1 MVSSKGQF
9 EAREQALPE
18 GLAESALAENRLTGE
33 SQVGGN
39 SAFKP
44 AGSDA
49 LAPAPGSVDSRSIVI
64 PELFPPVITGEI
76 RTASARFDFEP
87 GDNKRYIHFPR
98 LDMTPAGPQ
107 SVTEKEILAKARSHV
122 GQQVWKGHR
131 HADRLDA
138 GKLADCASVS
148 EILKASGYDYAD
160 SANEGNLVS
169 QLMNNGWRLVGV
181 KEARPGDV
189 IYGGKLGTNWK
200 VGTANAAIG
209 IVGED
214 GKVYRSDNATG
225 KLTLVDST
233 EAFGAE
239 YGDQVYVLRPP
250 SSRSAR
256 QPVDSFR
263 PRTENRTG
271 GSPESPE
278 SQRTGGPADSASPV
292 AWEANRGDQLADR
305 DNPDTNSDTR
315 PGEHGSDYW
324 REYWKSY
331 WKNYWQEYF
340 RQGSGD
346 RSRERGERIYQ
357 AARQMEGKPVWQSF
371 RHANITENGRLG
383 SAASVSEVLRASG
396 FSYAS
401 GHNVATLARTLLSR
415 GWKPVAVNGL
425 RPGDVIYGAKS
436 GDWQQGGGNAQ
447 IGVVGEDGLIYA
459 NDPATGLFRGRRA
472 ADVFQPGLYGNRI
485 WALRVPAQDAYIPAD
500 QNYRQNY
507 RQDYRGFQN
516 PMQGLANIANI
527 AMANVGRQLWTF
539 IRGVGAN
546 LGCAASVSAVLD
558 RAGYR
563 YARSAA
569 VGGLEGQLLSN
580 GWQKLPVNM
589 ARPGDVVIG
598 ARTPYYRQGG
608 GGSHI
613 GVVGY
618 NGRVYHNSSR
628 SGQWSQ
634 ADISYYSGGRFR
646 YGSWVLRPPGQAV

>member
-9 EAREQALPE
+9 EAHEQALPK
-18 GLAESALAENRLTGE
+18 GLAESALTDNRLTGE
-33 SQVGGN
+33 SQVGGKL
-39 SAFKP
+39 SFMP
-44 AGSDA
+44 PGSDQSV
-49 LAPAPGSVDSRSIVI
+49 LAGRSIVI

-76 RTASARFDFEP
+76 KTASARFDFKP
-87 GDNKRYIHFPR
+87 GESRYLHFPR
-98 LDMTPAGPQ
+98 LDKSAAGPQ
-107 SVTEKEILAKARSHV
+107 STTEKEILANTRSHV

-131 HADRLDA
+131 YADRLDA

-160 SANEGNLVS
+160 SANEGNLVG

-214 GKVYRSDNATG
+214 GKVYRSDSATG

-239 YGDQVYVLRPP
+239 FGDQVYVLRPP
-250 SSRSAR
+250 SSRTTR

-263 PRTENRTG
+263 PQADNGSSEVPRTG
-271 GSPESPE
+271 NPV
-278 SQRTGGPADSASPV
+278 DSASPV
-292 AWEANRGDQLADR
+292 RWEADRGDRVADR
-305 DNPDTNSDTR
+305 DNPDPQTR
-315 PGEHGSDYW
+315 PGDHGSDYW

-357 AARQMEGKPVWQSF
+357 AARQMEGKPVWQGY
-371 RHANITENGRLG
+371 RYANITENGRLG

-396 FSYAS
+396 FSYA
-401 GHNVATLARTLLSR
+401 GGPNVATLARTLLSR

-425 RPGDVIYGAKS
+425 RPGDVIYGAKA
-436 GDWQQGGGNAQ
+436 GDWQNGGGNAQ
-447 IGVVGEDGLIYA
+447 VGIVGEDGLIYA

-500 QNYRQNY
+500 QNYGQNY
-507 RQDYRGFQN
+507 RQDYRSFQN
-516 PMQGLANIANI
+516 PIQGLANIANV

-558 RAGYR
+558 RAGYH
-563 YARSAA
+563 YARNAA

-580 GWQKLPVNM
+580 GWQKLPVSM

-634 ADISYYSGGRFR
+634 ADISYYAGGRFR
-646 YGSWVLRPPGQAV
+646 YGSWVLRPPGQTV

>member
-1 MVSSKGQF
+1 MVSSRGQF
-9 EAREQALPE
+9 EAREQALPG
-18 GLAESALAENRLTGE
+18 GLAESALADNRLTGE
-33 SQVGGN
+33 SQVGGS

-44 AGSDA
+44 AGSDRS
-49 LAPAPGSVDSRSIVI
+49 APAPGSMDSRSIVI

-87 GDNKRYIHFPR
+87 GDKRYIHFPR
-98 LDMTPAGPQ
+98 LDMRPAGPQ
-107 SVTEKEILAKARSHV
+107 SVTEKEILARARSHV

-131 HADRLDA
+131 HADRLEA
-138 GKLADCASVS
+138 GSLADCASVS
-148 EILKASGYDYAD
+148 EILKASGYGYAD
-160 SANEGNLVS
+160 SANEGNLVG

-200 VGTANAAIG
+200 VGTANASIG

-214 GKVYRSDNATG
+214 GKVYRSDSATG
-225 KLTLVDST
+225 KLALMDST

-256 QPVDSFR
+256 QPENISVDSFR
-263 PRTENRTG
+263 PPLTDNRPG
-271 GSPESPE
+271 GTPGS
-278 SQRTGGPADSASPV
+278 SATPV
-292 AWEANRGDQLADR
+292 AWEANRGDQPPDR
-305 DNPDTNSDTR
+305 DGLEAV

-371 RHANITENGRLG
+371 RYASITENGRLG

-401 GHNVATLARTLLSR
+401 GHNVASLARTLLSR

-507 RQDYRGFQN
+507 RQDRGFQN
-516 PMQGLANIANI
+516 PIQGLANIANI
-527 AMANVGRQLWTF
+527 AMANVGRRLWTF

-546 LGCAASVSAVLD
+546 LGCASSVSAVLD
-558 RAGYR
+558 RGGYN
-563 YARSAA
+563 YARSAS

-646 YGSWVLRPPGQAV
+646 YGSWVLRPPGQTV